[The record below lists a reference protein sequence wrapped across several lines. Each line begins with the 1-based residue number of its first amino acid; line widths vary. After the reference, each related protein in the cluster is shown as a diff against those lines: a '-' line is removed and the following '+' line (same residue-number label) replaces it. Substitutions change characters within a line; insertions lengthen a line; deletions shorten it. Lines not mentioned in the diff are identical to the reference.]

1 MTNEQISKIYQT
13 ACDQKLEEFKKAV
26 SGTDPKFSAMAW
38 SFYRTIATNNLDF
51 SLMSEEVQYNRDLRA
66 QNKEANLKWLERW
79 ENESNGDGQL

>member
-1 MTNEQISKIYQT
+1 MTNEQISKIYQA
-13 ACDQKLEEFKKAV
+13 ACDQNLEEFKKV
-26 SGTDPKFSAMAW
+26 VIGIDPKLSAMAW